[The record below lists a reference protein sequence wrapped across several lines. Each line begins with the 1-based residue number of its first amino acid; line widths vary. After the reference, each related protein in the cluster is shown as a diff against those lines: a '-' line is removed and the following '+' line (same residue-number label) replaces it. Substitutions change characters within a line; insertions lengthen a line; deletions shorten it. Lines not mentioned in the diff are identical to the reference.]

1 MITEYE
7 YMAADEEVPD
17 FAKCYIAEIEA
28 KVKES
33 IRMGQIKDAEI
44 KILRERPEDC
54 EEYQMEAEEAIGVLW
69 RISRG
74 FRRRPTRS
82 G

>member
-1 MITEYE
+1 
-7 YMAADEEVPD
+7 MATDEEVPD

-33 IRMGQIKDAEI
+33 IRMGQVKDPEI
-44 KILRERPEDC
+44 KILRKELKILKK
-54 EEYQMEAEEAIGVLW
+54 YQMEAEEAIGGLW

-74 FRRRPTRS
+74 FRRRRKRS